1 MRRSAQRPTSDL
13 GWARPCGGGTLH
25 GGAGGHP
32 QEPDDSDL
40 LTALVSGG
48 QGEEAG
54 LDGLHAE
61 AAHDSH
67 RYAEEWDTVASGSE
81 SASLIFKTV
90 ADPDAGYV
98 YLNAV
103 SMNSG

>member
-1 MRRSAQRPTSDL
+1 MRRSAQRPASDL
-13 GWARPCGGGTLH
+13 GWAGPCAGGTLH

-32 QEPDDSDL
+32 EEPGDSDH

-54 LDGLHAE
+54 VDGLHAE

-67 RYAEEWDTVASGSE
+67 RYAESGTPWRVA
-81 SASLIFKTV
+81 
-90 ADPDAGYV
+90 AGQP
-98 YLNAV
+98 A
-103 SMNSG
+103 